1 VWHPVFDFREGG
13 TEATGT
19 AITRSRR
26 DQGPYVFDEE
36 DQERFKKMVGEIV
49 VKNLANSKRFDV
61 VTTLGPGTLFVRCAM
76 LDIVSDVPPDLGRNS
91 TKVHLASVGEATV
104 VFELIDAETGVI
116 QARVAERRTIQAP
129 GRMHQV
135 SAMPSTTN
143 SVWNDVKLW
152 ATDVAQTLR
161 RELDKA
167 KKKADKYPHCFGRR
181 GRRRPCRLTLFL
193 SLISDADVAPDPEF
207 SPCPAPH
214 RVSMTAPTNTPS
226 CHRRCCT

>member
-1 VWHPVFDFREGG
+1 MKRIIVGFVVLSLTAVTLLAQDSSEVPKISGNDQLVKEKGPYQETWIRPDADIGRYDKLYVWHPVFDFREGG

-167 KKKADKYPHCFGRR
+167 KKKADK
-181 GRRRPCRLTLFL
+181 
-193 SLISDADVAPDPEF
+193 
-207 SPCPAPH
+207 
-214 RVSMTAPTNTPS
+214 
-226 CHRRCCT
+226 